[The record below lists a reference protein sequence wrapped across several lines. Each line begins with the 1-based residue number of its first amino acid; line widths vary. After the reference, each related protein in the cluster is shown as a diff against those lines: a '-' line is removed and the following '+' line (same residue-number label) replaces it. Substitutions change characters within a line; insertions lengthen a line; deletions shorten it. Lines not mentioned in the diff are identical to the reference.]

1 MKRSVIARLED
12 MLAMI
17 DAAVEMTA
25 DTDFAADRSDLKL
38 RLAVE
43 RCVEIVSE
51 ATRHG
56 PRRTRIA

>member
-1 MKRSVIARLED
+1 